1 MLMCLEQRSGK
12 DMSRAVKRE
21 ITQVLQEG
29 HGADKGVAVADS
41 CCFFDFE
48 DCELINLHGCN
59 VRSLLLHD
67 VTRRAMH
74 PAPVVRFFASR
85 R

>member
-48 DCELINLHGCN
+48 TCKEINLSVSN
-59 VRSLLLHD
+59 VRLLSLHD
-67 VTRRAMH
+67 VA
-74 PAPVVRFFASR
+74 
-85 R
+85 